1 MADRISA
8 LQAEIESLHATHKAS
23 STPEPTP
30 KKKSKKEPPP
40 PEPAV
45 DEDSVIA
52 RLRLELAEALRSKG
66 VSETRLRTAQEEVDR
81 LQTRAKSNEKS
92 IRTLESDNST
102 LTRKL
107 NDRDHELRE
116 KRKLVEVRIPWEV
129 CWTRLI
135 ASQNVQDEM
144 ITLNLQLSLSEAE
157 RDKVKAENQELV
169 DRWMRRMAV
178 EVEAMNLA
186 NDPGMDVGNG
196 RGPSN

>member
-8 LQAEIESLHATHKAS
+8 LQAEIESLHATTKAS
-23 STPEPTP
+23 STSEPTA

-116 KRKLVEVRIPWEV
+116 KRKLLEVRIPWEV
-129 CWTRLI
+129 C
-135 ASQNVQDEM
+135 
-144 ITLNLQLSLSEAE
+144 
-157 RDKVKAENQELV
+157 
-169 DRWMRRMAV
+169 
-178 EVEAMNLA
+178 
-186 NDPGMDVGNG
+186 
-196 RGPSN
+196 